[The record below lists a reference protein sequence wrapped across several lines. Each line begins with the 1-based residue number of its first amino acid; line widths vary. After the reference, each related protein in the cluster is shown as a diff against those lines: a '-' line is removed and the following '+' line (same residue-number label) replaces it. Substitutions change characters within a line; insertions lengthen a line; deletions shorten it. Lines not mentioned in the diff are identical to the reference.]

1 MDPLLKWP
9 ELSALICQSAKT
21 NSLAVGENH
30 FQAQHHIG
38 DPAVTGH
45 AITDAAF
52 INHCADHHRRAV
64 GAEVGKHEPVLPQ
77 GVMNSV
83 DTGAAFSNDK
93 LLTRIHFEDLVHAEH
108 VEQDAALERRADAH
122 ADAAFGD
129 DRDLVLVG
137 EFQNFGD
144 GVVPGGIRFD
154 TNNHVGQRAVRAV
167 GERMLI
173 IDLVD
178 GIG

>member
-52 INHCADHHRRAV
+52 
-64 GAEVGKHEPVLPQ
+64 
-77 GVMNSV
+77 
-83 DTGAAFSNDK
+83 SNDK

-129 DRDLVLVG
+129 DRDLVLV
-137 EFQNFGD
+137 
-144 GVVPGGIRFD
+144 
-154 TNNHVGQRAVRAV
+154 
-167 GERMLI
+167 
-173 IDLVD
+173 
-178 GIG
+178 